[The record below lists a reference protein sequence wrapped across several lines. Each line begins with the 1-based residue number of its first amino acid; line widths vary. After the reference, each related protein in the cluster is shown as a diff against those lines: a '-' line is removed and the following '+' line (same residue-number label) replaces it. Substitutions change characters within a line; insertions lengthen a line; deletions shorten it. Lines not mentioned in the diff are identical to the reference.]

1 LLSQMIGFKA
11 PTRSDDASN
20 ITTFDDSSVNIST
33 FAPTIAVADTL
44 SDTATAISIV
54 SLKAGSL
61 QGLAE
66 ILVHMRSLT
75 EEAVSASAEGE
86 IDTYNRLVAELEHQ
100 EAEISKFVGKNLASP
115 ESFTTTLVESEGNF
129 EKRFFQVLDMS
140 EIDGFELLASIEVDM
155 ASVLTHAHP
164 ASGCP
169 ICESL
174 GGVTDADSLSSM
186 SGTGAHQLN
195 ISDQTSFAT
204 GNISDDTTASR
215 TAAGTSSIT
224 ATASTTGYIDPLI
237 KGPVWDFS
245 AGENLSYSFYDGTV
259 GYVDYTAAGQADFPG
274 AAAAFNTAQ
283 QNEMRS
289 VYDTWSAYA
298 PFDFEEITEAA
309 AGEVVGDLRVA
320 YMTNPALKAPGVA
333 AFAYYPSA
341 SPIGGDT
348 WYILNGVQNTGGS
361 AALANNLTFAETT
374 YGRMTALHEI
384 GHSIGLSHPFDGGSS
399 TGQTLTVNGYTD
411 DMRTT
416 VMSYTN
422 SVDNFAYFE
431 SGGSLSSG
439 SIYSNTPMIYDIA
452 AIEYLYGAIT
462 DTNAGDTTFALTNR
476 LEIQTLVDSGGEDTI
491 DLSNMVYRSIVDL
504 TPGSLSSIGY
514 ATESEQEAYWLGQ
527 GYSTANSYISSA
539 NLFTGQDNL
548 GIAFS
553 ATIENVIGSDGDD
566 QITGNDAN
574 NIIKGGLGDDVI
586 SGGSGLDYAV
596 FSGNI
601 DDYSISGTSTL
612 TITDRD
618 SSDGNDGID
627 TVSGV
632 EYLEF
637 RDITYEISS
646 GAMVSTRPGG
656 ALAGNSSVSD
666 FANPIPWTVGNEDDT
681 SPPHKI
687 SGLRI
692 HTKESAAAALGTI
705 DIAFEIVQDQI
716 TALGLA
722 ENLLLAK
729 LDQNY
734 ESSIAM
740 KASLGRILDAD
751 IAAEIATLSK
761 AQIIQSAGLQ
771 VLKLANGFQDFV
783 TQILSP
789 RN

>member
-1 LLSQMIGFKA
+1 MIGFKA
-11 PTRSDDASN
+11 PTRGDEASN
-20 ITTFDDSSVNIST
+20 ITAFDNSSVNIST

-66 ILVHMRSLT
+66 VLVHMRSLT
-75 EEAVSASAEGE
+75 EAAVNASAEGE
-86 IDTYNRLVAELEHQ
+86 IDTYNRLVTELEHQ

-140 EIDGFELLASIEVDM
+140 EVDGFELLASIEVDM

-174 GGVTDADSLSSM
+174 GGVTNADSLSSM
-186 SGTGAHQLN
+186 SGTGAHQPN

-215 TAAGTSSIT
+215 TAAGTSSTT

-348 WYILNGVQNTGGS
+348 WYILDGVQNTGGS

-439 SIYSNTPMIYDIA
+439 SVYSNTPMIYDIA

-514 ATESEQEAYWLGQ
+514 ATESEQEAYWLNQ
-527 GYSTANSYISSA
+527 GYSNATSYISSA

-553 ATIENVIGSDGDD
+553 ATIENVIGSDGND
-566 QITGNDAN
+566 QVTGNGADNA
-574 NIIKGGLGDDVI
+574 IKGGLGDDVI
-586 SGGSGLDYAV
+586 SGGSGTDFAI
-596 FSGNI
+596 FSGNF
-601 DDYSISGTSTL
+601 DDYTISGTSSLTVTDLNANDGDEGTDTL
-612 TITDRD
+612 T
-618 SSDGNDGID
+618 GI
-627 TVSGV
+627 

-637 RDITYEISS
+637 ADVTYQVSS
-646 GAMVSTRPGG
+646 GLMASTSLGG
-656 ALAGNSSVSD
+656 ALAGSAASASD
-666 FANPIPWTVGNEDDT
+666 F
-681 SPPHKI
+681 SPQLPDFKAQERLAEAHKI
-687 SGLRI
+687 SGIRI
-692 HTKESAAAALGTI
+692 DTVEGAR
-705 DIAFEIVQDQI
+705 
-716 TALGLA
+716 
-722 ENLLLAK
+722 
-729 LDQNY
+729 
-734 ESSIAM
+734 
-740 KASLGRILDAD
+740 ASLGIISAAIEIVTDQRGVLGAAENTIRTRLSSLLNSLESTNSSKSRISDAD
-751 IAAEIATLSK
+751 FAAEIVAVSK
-761 AQIIQSAGLQ
+761 NQIIQSAGLQ
-771 VLKLANGFQDFV
+771 MLKVSNDFNGLVNKLLQ
-783 TQILSP
+783 
-789 RN
+789 N